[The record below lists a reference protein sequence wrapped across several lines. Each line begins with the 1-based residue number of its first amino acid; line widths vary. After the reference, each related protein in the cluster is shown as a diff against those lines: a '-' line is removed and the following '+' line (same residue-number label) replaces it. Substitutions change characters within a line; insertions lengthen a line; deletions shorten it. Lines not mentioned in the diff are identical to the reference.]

1 MHLLLCTNTLYQCQ
15 RIKSDDNGNTCIHV
29 IQENFFSKKL
39 EVKQIHV
46 KIVLLYNIK
55 MITIISLM
63 LENLSKQKINRVTI
77 REICKMEKTNRSHTG
92 QALAKHLKNKDPLKI
107 GYL

>member
-1 MHLLLCTNTLYQCQ
+1 MYQCQ
-15 RIKSDDNGNTCIHV
+15 RIKSDDNRNTCIHV

-77 REICKMEKTNRSHTG
+77 REICKMEKTNTCRSHTG

>member
-1 MHLLLCTNTLYQCQ
+1 
-15 RIKSDDNGNTCIHV
+15 
-29 IQENFFSKKL
+29 
-39 EVKQIHV
+39 
-46 KIVLLYNIK
+46 